1 MCGRSLD
8 TGLPLL
14 ERVMKPNILD
24 PKWKY
29 VPASQTNIAATF
41 KRIRKEMEKQKEA
54 SNVTTFRKAK

>member
-1 MCGRSLD
+1 
-8 TGLPLL
+8 
-14 ERVMKPNILD
+14 MKPNILD

-54 SNVTTFRKAK
+54 SNVTTLRKAK